1 MSDAPRLQ
9 AGPDLRESIA
19 AASYNAMAGYFAT
32 SDQPR
37 IWTDLCR
44 RGDPY
49 AGRVRDGFLD
59 LADAL
64 LAPSGPLAP
73 LLARIGELEAAL
85 AAIVKP
91 NGFDVDPDNLDRA
104 RSTLSSALA
113 KEEGSASQERGK

>member
-19 AASYNAMAGYFAT
+19 RLLFEEHVGDCLEKDDWERRIFPDDRASAF
-32 SDQPR
+32 
-37 IWTDLCR
+37 
-44 RGDPY
+44 
-49 AGRVRDGFLD
+49 RV
-59 LADAL
+59 ADAL

-91 NGFDVDPDNLDRA
+91 NGFDVDPDNLGRA
-104 RSTLSSALA
+104 RSVLD
-113 KEEGSASQERGK
+113 QETRHAG